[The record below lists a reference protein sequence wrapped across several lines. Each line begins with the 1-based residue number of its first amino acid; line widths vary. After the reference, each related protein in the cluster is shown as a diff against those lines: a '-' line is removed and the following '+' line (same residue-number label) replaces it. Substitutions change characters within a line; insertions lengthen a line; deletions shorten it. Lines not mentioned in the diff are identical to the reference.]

1 MLLLPDTASAG
12 AADVA
17 KRIHAQL
24 AERAVPHLSSPI
36 GAHVTVSIGVAE
48 LRPGSTSCPQS
59 LLAAAD
65 AALYQAKQR
74 GRNRTEF
81 DGL

>member
-1 MLLLPDTASAG
+1 M
-12 AADVA
+12 DVN
-17 KRIHAQL
+17 
-24 AERAVPHLSSPI
+24 S
-36 GAHVTVSIGVAE
+36 AHVTVSIGVAE
-48 LRPGSTSCPQS
+48 LRPGSTSCLQL

-74 GRNRTEF
+74 GRNRTEI